1 MTRTDTA
8 VTGTLFRWMVR
19 EEWRLHSHLFGGAR
33 FAAFP
38 LVVAVLTGV
47 GAWLLPLT
55 GTPMA
60 TVAGGLVALVGFFG
74 LQVGTIGLV
83 GRDALRDVLGDVTLL
98 VFSART
104 LPLSW
109 RRLLATFLLKDVC
122 YYTGFVLTPA
132 VVGYGAVAVASGT
145 TPASVAL
152 LWLAVVAAFAF
163 GASLSLA
170 LVAVATRSRLAF
182 AGALVG
188 GTLAVVGL
196 GLDPVAYTPYA
207 LYADPSAAT
216 VGRGVTPTL
225 ALAALGVALF
235 RPVDDAGSS
244 RHRATERLFTG
255 VRDPLTRQSLL
266 SVTRSSGSV
275 GKVVFSMG
283 VLFAVTA
290 LLLDRVTAATGVRPQ
305 PGVAFGT
312 LLGLGAFTTYSWV
325 TQFDSPRS
333 YLRYPVAYAD
343 VFAGTLRAYLVLS
356 LSAAAAYLAA
366 ATLWYPVRALAVGL
380 LVVPGV
386 AVYVFGVAAYL
397 TGLAPNE
404 LLFDTALFAAFG
416 AALAALAVPLLV
428 AALVVSVAP
437 LAAVAAAVGLAT
449 LAGGV
454 GWWLTGRAGP
464 RWAEKLQ
471 S

>member
-1 MTRTDTA
+1 M
-8 VTGTLFRWMVR
+8 TGTLFRWLVR
-19 EEWRLHSHLFGGAR
+19 EEWRLHSHLFGGGR
-33 FAAFP
+33 FATFP
-38 LVVAVLTGV
+38 VVVAALTAV
-47 GAWLLPLT
+47 GTWLLPLT
-55 GTPMA
+55 GTPIE
-60 TVAGGLVALVGFFG
+60 TVAGGLVALVAFFG

-83 GRDALRDVLGDVTLL
+83 GRDALRDVLGELTLL

-109 RRLLATFLLKDVC
+109 RRLLTTFLLKDVC

-132 VVGYGAVAVASGT
+132 VAGYGVIAVASGT
-145 TPASVAL
+145 APAGVAL

-170 LVAVATRSRLAF
+170 LVAVATRNRLAF
-182 AGALVG
+182 AGGLVA

-196 GLDPVAYTPYA
+196 GVDPVVYTPYA
-207 LYADPSAAT
+207 LYADPSPGTAVRA
-216 VGRGVTPTL
+216 VLPTL
-225 ALAALGVALF
+225 ALAAVGIALF
-235 RPVDDAGSS
+235 RPVDDAGSA
-244 RHRATERLFTG
+244 RHRTPERLFTG
-255 VRDPLTRQSLL
+255 ISDPLTRQSLL
-266 SVTRSSGSV
+266 SVARSSGSV

-290 LLLDRVTAATGVRPQ
+290 LLLDRITAATGIRPQ

-356 LSAAAAYLAA
+356 LSAAAAYLAV
-366 ATLWYPVRALAVGL
+366 ATLWYPAAALAVGA

-397 TGLAPNE
+397 TGLSPNE
-404 LLFDTALFAAFG
+404 LLFDTALFTVFG

-428 AALVVSVAP
+428 VALVVSLAP
-437 LAAVAAAVGLAT
+437 LAAVGGAVALAT
-449 LAGGV
+449 VAGAV

-464 RWAEKLQ
+464 RWEARLR

>member
-1 MTRTDTA
+1 
-8 VTGTLFRWMVR
+8 MVR

-33 FAAFP
+33 FGAFP
-38 LVVAVLTGV
+38 LVVAALTGV
-47 GAWLLPLT
+47 GTWLLPMT
-55 GTPMA
+55 GTPM
-60 TVAGGLVALVGFFG
+60 TTIAGGLVALVAFFG

-83 GRDALRDVLGDVTLL
+83 GRDALRDVLGEMTLL

-104 LPLSW
+104 LPLSF

-132 VVGYGAVAVASGT
+132 VVGYGVVAAASGVA
-145 TPASVAL
+145 PASVAL
-152 LWLAVVAAFAF
+152 LWAAVVAAFAF

-170 LVAVATRSRLAF
+170 LVAVATRSRPAFVGGLA
-182 AGALVG
+182 V

-207 LYADPSAAT
+207 LYADPSVTAA
-216 VGRGVTPTL
+216 VRGVAPTL
-225 ALAALGVALF
+225 ALAAVGVALF
-235 RPVDDAGSS
+235 QPVDDDGSA
-244 RHRATERLFTG
+244 RHRTTERLFTG
-255 VRDPLTRQSLL
+255 VSDPLTRQSLL
-266 SVTRSSGSV
+266 SVARSSGSV

-290 LLLDRVTAATGVRPQ
+290 LLLGRITAATGVQPQ

-325 TQFDSPRS
+325 TQFDSPRA

-343 VFAGTLRAYLVLS
+343 VFTGTLWAYLVLS
-356 LSAAAAYLAA
+356 LSAAAVYLTV
-366 ATLWYPVRALAVGL
+366 ATLWYPVPALAVGA

-397 TGLAPNE
+397 TGLSPNE
-404 LLFDTALFAAFG
+404 LLFDTALFAVFG

-437 LAAVAAAVGLAT
+437 TAAVGAAVGLS
-449 LAGGV
+449 LVAGAA
-454 GWWLTGRAGP
+454 GWQLTRRAGP
-464 RWAEKLQ
+464 RWEGRLR

>member
-1 MTRTDTA
+1 MRA
-8 VTGTLFRWMVR
+8 VVHTTLFRWMVR

-38 LVVAVLTGV
+38 LVVALLTAV
-47 GAWLLPLT
+47 GTWLLPMT
-55 GTPMA
+55 GTPTA
-60 TVAGGLVALVGFFG
+60 TVASGLVALVAFFG

-83 GRDALRDVLGDVTLL
+83 GRDTLRDVLGEVTLL

-104 LPLSW
+104 LPLSF
-109 RRLLATFLLKDVC
+109 RRLLTTFLLKDIC

-132 VVGYGAVAVASGT
+132 VAGYGVVAVASGT
-145 TPASVAL
+145 TPAAIGL

-170 LVAVATRSRLAF
+170 LVAVATRSRTAF
-182 AGALVG
+182 AGALAV

-196 GLDPVAYTPYA
+196 GVDPVAYTPYA
-207 LYADPSAAT
+207 LYADPSTVAA
-216 VGRGVTPTL
+216 VRGLAPTL
-225 ALAALGVALF
+225 ALAAAGVALF
-235 RPVDDAGSS
+235 EPVEDTGSA
-244 RHRATERLFTG
+244 RHRASERLFTG
-255 VRDPLTRQSLL
+255 VSDPLTRQSLL
-266 SVTRSSGSV
+266 SVARSSGSV

-290 LLLDRVTAATGVRPQ
+290 LLLDRITAATGIQPQ

-325 TQFDSPRS
+325 TQFDSPRA
-333 YLRYPVAYAD
+333 YLRYPVTYAD

-356 LSAAAAYLAA
+356 LSAAAGYLAV
-366 ATLWYPVRALAVGL
+366 ATLWYPAPALAVGA

-397 TGLAPNE
+397 TGLSPNQ
-404 LLFDTALFAAFG
+404 LLFDTALFAVFG

-428 AALVVSVAP
+428 ASLVVSVAP
-437 LAAVAAAVGLAT
+437 TAAVGGSVALAT
-449 LAGGV
+449 AAGAV

-464 RWAEKLQ
+464 RWEVRLRG
-471 S
+471 

>member
-1 MTRTDTA
+1 MTGA
-8 VTGTLFRWMVR
+8 LFRWMVR

-33 FAAFP
+33 FGAFP
-38 LVVAVLTGV
+38 VVIALLTGL
-47 GAWLLPLT
+47 GTWLLTFT
-55 GTPMA
+55 GTETGA
-60 TVAGGLVALVGFFG
+60 VAGGLVALTGFFG

-104 LPLSW
+104 MPLSW

-132 VVGYGAVAVASGT
+132 VVGYGAVALT
-145 TPASVAL
+145 TGVSTASVGL

-170 LVAVATRSRLAF
+170 LVALASRNRLALL
-182 AGALVG
+182 GVLVG
-188 GTLAVVGL
+188 GTAAVL
-196 GLDPVAYTPYA
+196 GLHVDPVAYTPYA
-207 LYADPSAAT
+207 LYAEGTAAAVLRGLVPT
-216 VGRGVTPTL
+216 V
-225 ALAALGVALF
+225 ALAVAGVALF
-235 RPVDDAGSS
+235 EPVDDDSS
-244 RHRATERLFTG
+244 GRQRATERLFTG
-255 VRDPLTRQSLL
+255 ISDPLTRRPLL
-266 SVTRSSGSV
+266 SVARSSGSV

-290 LLLDRVTAATGVRPQ
+290 LLLAEITAATGIRPH

-325 TQFDSPRS
+325 TQFEAPRS
-333 YLRYPVAYAD
+333 YLRYPVSYGA
-343 VFAGTLRAYLVLS
+343 VFAGAMRAYLVLS
-356 LSAAAAYLAA
+356 LATAVGYLAV
-366 ATLWYPVRALAVGL
+366 ATVWYPVGEVAVGL

-386 AVYVFGVAAYL
+386 AGYVFGVSAYL

-404 LLFDTALFAAFG
+404 LLFDTASFAGFG
-416 AALAALAVPLLV
+416 AALAVVAVPLLV
-428 AALVVSVAP
+428 AALVVSAGPTVAVGG
-437 LAAVAAAVGLAT
+437 AVALSA

-454 GWWLTGRAGP
+454 GRWLTARAGP
-464 RWAEKLQ
+464 KWERRLTNT
-471 S
+471 

>member
-1 MTRTDTA
+1 M
-8 VTGTLFRWMVR
+8 TGTLFRWMVR

-38 LVVAVLTGV
+38 LVVAALTAV
-47 GAWLLPLT
+47 GTWLLPMT

-60 TVAGGLVALVGFFG
+60 TVAGGLVALVAFFG

-83 GRDALRDVLGDVTLL
+83 GRDALRDVLGEMTLL

-132 VVGYGAVAVASGT
+132 VLGYGAVAIAAGT
-145 TPASVAL
+145 APVSVAL

-163 GASLSLA
+163 GAALSLA

-182 AGALVG
+182 AGGLAG
-188 GTLAVVGL
+188 GTLTVVGL

-207 LYADPSAAT
+207 LYADPSVAAA
-216 VGRGVTPTL
+216 VRGVVPTL
-225 ALAALGVALF
+225 ALAAVGVALF
-235 RPVDDAGSS
+235 EPVDDAGSA
-244 RHRATERLFTG
+244 RHRTTERLFTG
-255 VRDPLTRQSLL
+255 VSDPLTRQSLL
-266 SVTRSSGSV
+266 SVARSSGSV

-290 LLLDRVTAATGVRPQ
+290 LLLGRITAATGIRPQ

-312 LLGLGAFTTYSWV
+312 LLGLGAFTTYSWF
-325 TQFDSPRS
+325 TQFDSPRA

-356 LSAAAAYLAA
+356 LSAAAAYLAV
-366 ATLWYPVRALAVGL
+366 ATLWYPAAALAVGA

-397 TGLAPNE
+397 TGLSPNE
-404 LLFDTALFAAFG
+404 LLFDTALFALFG

-437 LAAVAAAVGLAT
+437 VAAVGGAIGLSA
-449 LAGGV
+449 LAGVV

-464 RWAEKLQ
+464 RWEGRLRE
-471 S
+471 

>member
-1 MTRTDTA
+1 
-8 VTGTLFRWMVR
+8 VTGALFRWMLR
-19 EEWRLHSHLFGGAR
+19 EEWRLHSHLFGGPR

-38 LVVAVLTGV
+38 LVVAALSGLGTGLLT
-47 GAWLLPLT
+47 LT
-55 GTPMA
+55 GTPTA

-83 GRDALRDVLGDVTLL
+83 GRDALRDVLGDTTLL

-122 YYTGFVLTPA
+122 YYAGFVLTPA
-132 VVGYGAVAVASGT
+132 VVGYGAVAIASGAA
-145 TPASVAL
+145 PATVAL

-163 GASLSLA
+163 GAALSLA

-182 AGALVG
+182 VGGLAG
-188 GTLAVVGL
+188 GTLAVIAL
-196 GLDPVAYTPYA
+196 GVDPVAYTPYA
-207 LYADPSAAT
+207 LYADPSVAT
-216 VGRGVTPTL
+216 AVRGVAPTL
-225 ALAALGVALF
+225 ALAAVGVAPF
-235 RPVDDAGSS
+235 QPVEDTGSA

-255 VRDPLTRQSLL
+255 VSDPLTRQSLL
-266 SVTRSSGSV
+266 SVARSSGSV
-275 GKVVFSMG
+275 GKVGFSMG

-290 LLLDRVTAATGVRPQ
+290 LLLDRITAATGITPH

-343 VFAGTLRAYLVLS
+343 VFTGTLRAYLVLS
-356 LSAAAAYLAA
+356 LSAATVYLAV
-366 ATLWYPVRALAVGL
+366 ATLWYPLAAVAVGL

-397 TGLAPNE
+397 TGLSPNE
-404 LLFDTALFAAFG
+404 LLFDTALFAVFG

-437 LAAVAAAVGLAT
+437 LGAVGGAVGLAG
-449 LAGGV
+449 LAGAV

-464 RWAEKLQ
+464 RWEGRLRR
-471 S
+471 